1 VQRWDGGLTPL
12 QKAFVRE
19 FVELGGEPRLAT
31 LAACRAGVPQWKASN
46 EGARLLGSARVLA
59 AIPRYREQRATL
71 AAPTHGEV
79 VATLARV
86 MRDDRAPARD
96 RVAAA
101 KALADTLGVG
111 AEAAARLRLL
121 EAQAAAQLSPTG
133 DTVEVVVV
141 PPMLDLEAWGV
152 AGDA

>member
-1 VQRWDGGLTPL
+1 MQRWDAGLTAL
-12 QKAFVRE
+12 QRAFVRE
-19 FVELGGEPRLAT
+19 FVDLGGEPRLAT

-46 EGARLLGSARVLA
+46 EGARLLNSAKVLA
-59 AIPRYREQRATL
+59 ALPLYREQRAVM

-86 MRDDRAPARD
+86 MRDDRAAARD

-111 AEAAARLRLL
+111 PEAAARLRLL